1 MSIIARHSVCFLAGP
16 ENITIPAGKNNYPFE
31 VSLPA
36 GVPSSFEGDH
46 GNVNYYLEASL
57 KRSDG
62 QDVVETIKINV
73 KGVLD
78 LNSNHDAQVDRPE
91 VATEK
96 HLCCFCC
103 KTGPIGFHFRILGKS
118 GVVAGEKVPF
128 SAEAYNMSFG
138 GAVCLTLKFVQVS
151 EIASFGISRDRI
163 QIV

>member
-1 MSIIARHSVCFLAGP
+1 M
-16 ENITIPAGKNNYPFE
+16 IPAGKNNYPFE
-31 VSLPA
+31 VTLPA
-36 GVPSSFEGDH
+36 GVPSSFEGEH

-57 KRSDG
+57 KRTGG

-91 VATEK
+91 VAAEK

-118 GVVAGEKVPF
+118 GVVAGEKIPF
-128 SAEAYNMSFG
+128 SAEAYNMSYA
-138 GAVCLTLKFVQVS
+138 GAVCLTLKFVQVCR
-151 EIASFGISRDRI
+151 IAPSTRWVEQHVVLEVEPSHLMK
-163 QIV
+163 